1 MDKTQ
6 FAILVVDDE
15 ADIRDVLEIALTDIG
30 HQVFLA
36 KDGKAALELFEEKQP
51 SIVITDIKM
60 PVMGGIELLKQVKQQ
75 APDTQVIMITGHGDM
90 ELTISSL
97 KFGAADF
104 ITKPVNVDILE
115 LAVSKAVDKRIAD
128 QKLAEYTHKLEMLVV
143 EKSRL
148 NSHLSSLGLMIGTVS
163 HNIKGLL
170 TNLDGGL
177 YIARSGLKK
186 KNDTDVA
193 EGLDLLAQN
202 VDKIKQMIMDIL
214 MYSKDRQMN
223 RQPVPAKKFLADIR
237 ETMTMKLAHHDIAF
251 YLDADQAPQTLDIDA
266 AFMMSALVNILDNA
280 VDACLEDKD
289 NTDHTITLTLE
300 KACDTLVIKIADNG
314 CGMDV
319 ETKEKIF
326 DLFFSS
332 KQVKGTGFGLFI
344 AKNIIAQHQGTVAV
358 DSIKRRGTTFTISLP
373 QGDQVR
379 QSDEMSE
386 SDEMSQSDQ
395 VPRSDQN

>member
-30 HQVFLA
+30 YEVFLA
-36 KDGKAALELFEEKQP
+36 QDGKAALELFEAHQP

-90 ELTISSL
+90 ELTIASL

-115 LAVSKAVDKRIAD
+115 LAVSKAVDKLIAD
-128 QKLAEYTHKLEMLVV
+128 QKLAEYTQKLEMLVV
-143 EKSRL
+143 EKSKL
-148 NSHLSSLGLMIGTVS
+148 SSHLSSLGLMIGTVS

-170 TNLDGGL
+170 TNLDGGM

-186 KNDTDVA
+186 KSFPDIS

-223 RQPVPAKKFLADIR
+223 RQPVPAKKFLADIQ

-251 YLDADQAPQTLDIDA
+251 HLDADQAPQTLHIDG

-289 NTDHTITLTLE
+289 NDSHKISLTVE
-300 KACDTLVIKIADNG
+300 KARDTLVIKIADNG

-344 AKNIIAQHQGTVAV
+344 AKNIIAQHQGTVEV

-373 QGDQVR
+373 QEDQ
-379 QSDEMSE
+379 MP
-386 SDEMSQSDQ
+386 QSDQ
-395 VPRSDQN
+395 N

>member
-1 MDKTQ
+1 MDKKQ

-15 ADIRDVLEIALTDIG
+15 ADIRDVLEITLTDIG
-30 HQVFLA
+30 YQVFLA

-51 SIVITDIKM
+51 AIVITDIKM
-60 PVMGGIELLKQVKQQ
+60 PVMGGIELLKQVKQR

-90 ELTISSL
+90 ELTIASL

-115 LAVSKAVDKRIAD
+115 LAVSKAVDKLIAD
-128 QKLAEYTHKLEMLVV
+128 QKLLEYTQKLEMLVV
-143 EKSRL
+143 EKSKL
-148 NSHLSSLGLMIGTVS
+148 SSHLSSLGLMIGTVS

-186 KNDTDVA
+186 ENFADIS
-193 EGLDLLAQN
+193 EGLDLLTQN

-223 RQPVPAKKFLADIR
+223 RQPVPVKKFLADI
-237 ETMTMKLAHHDIAF
+237 EKTMAMKLAHHPIAF
-251 YLDADQAPQTLDIDA
+251 HVVSDQAPQVLNIDA

-289 NTDHTITLTLE
+289 KSGHEISLTVE
-300 KACDTLVIKIADNG
+300 KARDNLLIKIADNG

-344 AKNIIAQHQGTVAV
+344 AKNIIAQHQGTVEV
-358 DSIKRRGTTFTISLP
+358 DSIKRSGTTFTIFLP
-373 QGDQVR
+373 QGY
-379 QSDEMSE
+379 EMPA
-386 SDEMSQSDQ
+386 SDQ
-395 VPRSDQN
+395 I

>member
-15 ADIRDVLEIALTDIG
+15 EDIRDVLEIALTDIG
-30 HQVFLA
+30 YQVFLA
-36 KDGKAALELFEEKQP
+36 KDGKEALDLFEAQQP

-60 PVMGGIELLKQVKQQ
+60 PVMGGIELLKQVKQR

-115 LAVSKAVDKRIAD
+115 LAVSKAVDKLIAD
-128 QKLAEYTHKLEMLVV
+128 QKLAEYTQKLEMLVV
-143 EKSRL
+143 EKSKL
-148 NSHLSSLGLMIGTVS
+148 SSHLSSLGLMIGTVS

-186 KNDTDVA
+186 KKFTDVT

-223 RQPVPAKKFLADIR
+223 RQPVPAKKFLADIQ
-237 ETMTMKLAHHDIAF
+237 ETMTMKLAHHPIAF
-251 YLDADQAPQTLDIDA
+251 QLDAAQAPQTLNIDA

-289 NTDHTITLTLE
+289 TPDHKISLAVE
-300 KACDTLVIKIADNG
+300 KNRDNLVIKIADNG

-373 QGDQVR
+373 QKDQ
-379 QSDEMSE
+379 M
-386 SDEMSQSDQ
+386 
-395 VPRSDQN
+395 P